1 MKNNVTYIW
10 SAVVNNIARKVAAEP
25 MENVDD
31 NPQHID
37 DSIPP
42 AYRGLIERLS
52 AIDEERGDEI
62 RQLRKEQAQLEMFDD
77 PVKN

>member
-62 RQLRKEQAQLEMFDD
+62 RQLRKEQAQMEMFDD